1 MPNAA
6 ISASMAGMGDLHR
19 LILSKGIEQARRE
32 ASSGGTIER
41 LCIKAAF
48 EVMGDEEARI
58 GVTHAGFAM
67 AALPHKKSTETV
79 WQRESG
85 VVKLLVESG
94 LDSQAKP
101 VGIPYGSIARLI
113 LIYLQSQAVKTR
125 SREVELGAS
134 MNAWLGAMGIAAGG
148 KTYQLV
154 REQARRISRCRLTF
168 FRRTGG
174 AELVTNGAFVRD
186 AILPLDSTHGQMPLW
201 QERVRLDEGFYQS
214 LIEHPLPLR
223 EVAIRAVSDR
233 SMAIDLY
240 VWLAYRLHVLERPI
254 EVSWPALKA
263 QFGEGY
269 KELRFF
275 RRDVLPSLSLAL
287 AAYPEAHVM
296 VDEKRGLTLHRSA
309 PPVPER
315 KLL

>member
-1 MPNAA
+1 
-6 ISASMAGMGDLHR
+6 
-19 LILSKGIEQARRE
+19 
-32 ASSGGTIER
+32 
-41 LCIKAAF
+41 
-48 EVMGDEEARI
+48 
-58 GVTHAGFAM
+58 
-67 AALPHKKSTETV
+67 
-79 WQRESG
+79 
-85 VVKLLVESG
+85 
-94 LDSQAKP
+94 
-101 VGIPYGSIARLI
+101 
-113 LIYLQSQAVKTR
+113 VKTR
-125 SREVELGAS
+125 SREIELGGS

-168 FRRTGG
+168 FRRAGNS
-174 AELVTNGAFVRD
+174 ELVTNGAFVRD

-214 LIEHPLPLR
+214 LIDHPLPLR

-240 VWLAYRLHVLERPI
+240 VWLAYRLHVLERPV

-269 KELRFF
+269 RELRFF

-287 AAYPEAHVM
+287 AAYPEAHV
-296 VDEKRGLTLHRSA
+296 VIDEKRGLTLYRSA

-315 KLL
+315 KMLAG